1 MQYLIEATAYDS
13 DAGAEVV
20 HRWSS
25 AGFTTRADDTPANT
39 IYEGRIIDPGN
50 WEAHLFSGYQTRG
63 RSESAAGAV
72 EINNADGA
80 LDALWSQGWGRPIR
94 ILVGPDTATY
104 LSDFTLIQ
112 TNTSVAVER
121 VGRARIRI
129 LMQDKQSLI
138 AERVMNDAK
147 YAGTNSG
154 PTGLEGLA
162 ADIKGRPKPRLY
174 GECVSLP
181 VPQVNSSS
189 LVYQISDSRVQAITV
204 QAVDVQGNAITP
216 GTTYT
221 GAGGLAS
228 LLAST
233 PSGGTYNA
241 YLGSTTDGA
250 YIKLGTAPSGVLT
263 VAATEGDAAG
273 DRTVAQ
279 CVKRILKGPGLLS
292 DGDLDLSSFT
302 ALDGDNSAIVG
313 YWSGI
318 DDDTVGNAVDAL
330 CASVGS
336 FWRIKE
342 DGTIAVGR
350 LEAPDP
356 GASVLTVSD
365 GDGGEI
371 LTEGFELQPSADTD
385 HGTPP
390 WRVLVDYGRNF
401 YVFSDADFAGA
412 VTDQTTRN
420 RLKQEYART
429 DPAENSALR
438 TKHPLSKEFVATTLL
453 RSASAAA
460 TERDRL
466 ASLYQTERE
475 VVVCPLSVTIAYQVA
490 LNDTI
495 TVESERFGWSSGKAF
510 RVIGRIHEYA
520 ASKVTLILWG

>member
-25 AGFTTRADDTPANT
+25 AGFTTRPDDTPANT
-39 IYEGRIIDPGN
+39 VYEPRVIDPGN

-63 RSESAAGAV
+63 RSDSAAGAV

-94 ILVGPDTATY
+94 ILVGPDTAAD

-112 TNTSVAVER
+112 TNTSVGVER
-121 VGRARIRI
+121 VGRTRLRI

-138 AERVMNDAK
+138 ADRVMNDNK
-147 YAGTNSG
+147 FLGTNSG
-154 PTGLEGLA
+154 ATGVEGLPE
-162 ADIKGRPKPRLY
+162 DLKGKPKPRLY
-174 GECVSLP
+174 GECASLP
-181 VPQVNSSS
+181 VPQANSSA
-189 LVYQISDSRVQAITV
+189 VVHQISDSRVSAITV
-204 QAVDVQGNAITP
+204 QAVNDRGVAITA
-216 GTTYT
+216 GTTY
-221 GAGGLAS
+221 GSLSS
-228 LLAST
+228 LLSSSPTA
-233 PSGGTYNA
+233 GTYNA
-241 YLGSTTDGA
+241 YLGSSSDGA
-250 YIKLGTAPSGVLT
+250 YIKFGSSPAGAVT
-263 VAATEGDAAG
+263 VNATEGTNAS

-279 CVKRILKGPGLLS
+279 CVKRILKGPGLLTDS
-292 DGDLDLSSFT
+292 DLDLSSFT
-302 ALDGDNSAIVG
+302 SLDAANSSIVG

-330 CASVGS
+330 CASIGA
-336 FWRIKE
+336 FWRVKE
-342 DGTIAVGR
+342 DGTISVGR

-356 GASVLTVSD
+356 GSSVLTLSD

-371 LTEGFELQPSADTD
+371 LTDGFELQPSADTD

-390 WRVLVDYGRNF
+390 WRILVDYARNF
-401 YVFSDADFAGA
+401 YVFNDADFAGA

-429 DPAENSALR
+429 APAESATLR
-438 TKHPLSKEFVATTLL
+438 SKHPLSKEFVATTLL

-466 ASLYQTERE
+466 AALYQTERE
-475 VVVCPLSVTIAYQVA
+475 IVVCPLSVTVAYQVA
-490 LNDTI
+490 LNN
-495 TVESERFGWSSGKAF
+495 TVTLQSDRFGWSAGKSF

-520 ASKVTLILWG
+520 TSKITLILWG